1 MSNRVFKLNKPGLTR
16 IMKSAEM
23 QGVLNT
29 AASRISAAAGDGFS
43 IETAHPITFVS
54 IASVRTASF
63 KARLRNRRDDVLKK
77 ARDSVK
83 L

>member
-1 MSNRVFKLNKPGLTR
+1 MSKVFKLNKPGLTR

-23 QGVLNT
+23 KGVLNT

-63 KARLRNRRDDVLKK
+63 KARLRSRRDDVLRK

>member
-1 MSNRVFKLNKPGLTR
+1 MSKVFKLNKPGLTR

-23 QGVLNT
+23 KSVLNT
-29 AASRISAAAGDGFS
+29 AAARISAAAGDGFS

-63 KARLRNRRDDVLKK
+63 KARLRSRRDDVLRK